1 MSDKK
6 RKRKVTKGY
15 VKDARSKKVVKTN
28 RKGTTTT
35 KERIDQYNKGY
46 LGRDPEDIKY
56 NDKNI
61 WSRRFKSKVNKDG
74 EETKRKEKIV
84 YDDGNKMTKRT
95 QRKVRFGPNKGK
107 IKIKTVNRSSDGS
120 KSKTVEYADKTNQM
134 MLKKGGKKK
143 GSDGKACW
151 KGYYYAGYDA
161 KNKKDICKPIKKKE
175 MGGFLESPT
184 PLLFED

>member
-15 VKDARSKKVVKTN
+15 VKDAKSKKVVKTN
-28 RKGTTTT
+28 RRGTTTT
-35 KERIDQYNKGY
+35 KEKVDQYNKQY
-46 LGRDPEDIKY
+46 LGRDPKNIKY

-61 WSRRFKSKVNKDG
+61 WSRRFKSKVNKEG
-74 EETKRKEKIV
+74 EEIKRKEKIV
-84 YDDGNKMTKRT
+84 FDDGNQMTKRT
-95 QRKVRFGPNKGK
+95 QRKVRFGKNKGK
-107 IKIKTVNRSSDGS
+107 IKIKTVNYNRG
-120 KSKTVEYADKTNQM
+120 KKTKDVKYADKTDQM

-175 MGGFLESPT
+175 MGGFLEGPT